1 MKKKCLLLLLGM
13 GMLGITTLSN
23 AQDDSEVL
31 LVSDVKWT
39 PLNPARGKLGPQA
52 GNLWGDRTGTGPSGF
67 LVKFV
72 DGFSSPPHIH
82 NITYRGVVISGLVH
96 NDDPNAEK
104 AWMGVGSY
112 WTQAAGEV
120 HITAAKGSN
129 NIAYIEIEESPY
141 LVLPT
146 SDAFDKGDKSV
157 NIEASN
163 IVWLDA
169 TNTHWIQQ
177 PKNIP
182 FTSAPKLAFL
192 WGKPQ
197 GNQLNGSF
205 VKLPA
210 GFSGKIKTNQSL
222 LRGVIIQGRVDYHG
236 MNLTGDK
243 TLVPGS
249 YFSSDDAVMHQLS
262 VEQDEECI
270 IYIRSK
276 GEFTIIMD

>member
-1 MKKKCLLLLLGM
+1 MINKYLLLLLGI
-13 GMLGITTLSN
+13 GMFAITFILN
-23 AQDDSEVL
+23 ADDNTEVL
-31 LVSDVKWT
+31 LVSDVEWT

-52 GNLWGDRTGTGPSGF
+52 GNLWGDRTGAGPSGF

-120 HITAAKGSN
+120 HITAAKGSD

-146 SDAFDKGDKSV
+146 SEAFDEGDKSV

-169 TNTHWIQQ
+169 TNTQWIKQ
-177 PKNIP
+177 PENIS
-182 FTSAPKLAFL
+182 FASAPKIAFL
-192 WGKPQ
+192 WGNPQ
-197 GNQLNGSF
+197 GDQLNGSF

-210 GFSGKIKTNQSL
+210 GFSGKIKTNQSV
-222 LRGVIIQGRVDYHG
+222 LRGVIIQGRVDYQG
-236 MNLTGDK
+236 MNLKGDK
-243 TLVPGS
+243 ILVPGS
-249 YFSSDDAVMHQLS
+249 YFSSSDEAMHQLS
-262 VEQDEECI
+262 VDTDNECI

-276 GEFTIIMD
+276 GGYTIIMD